1 MLFTRLTL
9 LLLLF
14 MVAVKKL
21 TILTTTMHVGSG
33 IKSGTA
39 LGFQTLL
46 IYFLVLKI
54 SKLQY
59 LCCISGELNVD

>member
-1 MLFTRLTL
+1 
-9 LLLLF
+9 

>member
-21 TILTTTMHVGSG
+21 TILTTTMDVGSR

-39 LGFQTLL
+39 LGFQTML
-46 IYFLVLKI
+46 FHFF
-54 SKLQY
+54 ST
-59 LCCISGELNVD
+59 EN

>member
-33 IKSGTA
+33 IKSGHCSWLPDLA
-39 LGFQTLL
+39 VSF
-46 IYFLVLKI
+46 F
-54 SKLQY
+54 
-59 LCCISGELNVD
+59 